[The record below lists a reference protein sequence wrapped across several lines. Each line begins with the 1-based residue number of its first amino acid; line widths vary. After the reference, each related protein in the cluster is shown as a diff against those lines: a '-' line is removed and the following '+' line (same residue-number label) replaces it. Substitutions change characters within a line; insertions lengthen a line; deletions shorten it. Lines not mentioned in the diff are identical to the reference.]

1 MTSSQTINPLGGAAS
16 TTGSGTTGGTTG
28 TGGTERPDQFG
39 KDTFL
44 KLLVA
49 QLKYQ
54 DPMNPADSTQF
65 MAQTAQFTMVEKI
78 NELAKSMTEMLA
90 SERQASAGNMIG
102 RYITGTTA
110 DGTEVSGTV
119 TKARLESGGP
129 ILTVGD
135 TEVALS
141 AVKEVRQQAPK

>member
-1 MTSSQTINPLGGAAS
+1 MPDAVSGVTSTATATA
-16 TTGSGTTGGTTG
+16 TTTAPSNQVDG
-28 TGGTERPDQFG
+28 QM
-39 KDTFL
+39 FL

-54 DPMNPADSTQF
+54 DPMNPAKGTEF
-65 MAQTAQFTMVEKI
+65 LAQTAQFTMVEKI
-78 NELAKSMTEMLA
+78 NELAKSMTEVLA

-102 RYITGTTA
+102 RWVSATTA
-110 DGTEVSGTV
+110 EGTEVNGVVTGT
-119 TKARLESGGP
+119 RLESGGP

-141 AVKEVRQQAPK
+141 AVKEVRQQAAT

>member
-1 MTSSQTINPLGGAAS
+1 MPDAITGTTSTTAANAAS
-16 TTGSGTTGGTTG
+16 TTATTGATKSN
-28 TGGTERPDQFG
+28 EMDSQM
-39 KDTFL
+39 FL

-54 DPMNPADSTQF
+54 DPMNPADSSQF

-78 NELAKSMTEMLA
+78 NDLAKSMTEMLA

-102 RYITGTTA
+102 RYVTATTA
-110 DGTEVSGTV
+110 DGTEVKGTV
-119 TKARLESGGP
+119 TKARLEAGGP

-141 AVKEVRQQAPK
+141 AVKEVGQQPPK